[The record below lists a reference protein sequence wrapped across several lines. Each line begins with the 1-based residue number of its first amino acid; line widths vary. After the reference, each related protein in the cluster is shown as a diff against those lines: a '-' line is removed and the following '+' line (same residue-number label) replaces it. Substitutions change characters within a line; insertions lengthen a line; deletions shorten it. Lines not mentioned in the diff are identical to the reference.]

1 MKQSLTL
8 IPTLREMP
16 SDIEVK
22 SHKMLLRAGFLRQ
35 STSGVYS
42 YLPLAKRVLNKLEKM
57 ISEEMERLG
66 AIEITLPSLQPKDI
80 LQHSF
85 RFHEKD
91 EEVLQLKDRNE
102 RQLILAPSHEEVMTQ
117 LMRDEIKSYKKLPIT
132 FYQIQ
137 SKFRDESRPRYGLL
151 RSKEFLMKAAYSY
164 HATEESLEAT
174 YLQMSDVYS
183 SILSR
188 LGLYY
193 EMIDADTRTADGLK
207 AHEFIVASD
216 IGETTIAYSDE
227 SNYASN
233 IEITPVV
240 TSYPSSEKPM
250 NPLEKVETPQ
260 VKTIEEVCSFFTKEQ
275 TDCMKSI
282 VFKVDGEFVVVLVR
296 GDHQINPIKL
306 RNALKAQSLT
316 LATEEEIEQLLGC
329 TISSIGPIKLP
340 VNVKVIADLA
350 IQSIRNGIA
359 GANEDSYHYINVNP
373 ERDFAVNSYEDIR
386 YIQEGD
392 PSPDGNGTIRLKK
405 GIEVGHIRM
414 SGTWLTEK
422 FNANFIDENGQSK
435 PMYMGSFGLG
445 ISRLLAVMAEIYQ
458 DENGFVWPKQFS
470 PYDIHLIPVNI
481 HDEVQFDLAS
491 QLYHI
496 LTSYHF
502 DVLFDDRDERAG
514 VKFIDSDLIGLPVRV
529 TIGKRA
535 SEGIV
540 EVKIRRT
547 GEIFEWA
554 KEELIDRLNEY
565 FRSH

>member
-329 TISSIGPIKLP
+329 TIGSIGPIKLP

-359 GANEDSYHYINVNP
+359 GANEDGYHYINVNP

>member
-240 TSYPSSEKPM
+240 TSYSSSEKPM

-329 TISSIGPIKLP
+329 TIGSIGPIKLP

-359 GANEDSYHYINVNP
+359 GANEDGYHYINVNP

>member
-329 TISSIGPIKLP
+329 TIGSIGPIKLP
-340 VNVKVIADLA
+340 VNVKVIADIA

-359 GANEDSYHYINVNP
+359 GANEDGYHYINVNP

>member
-240 TSYPSSEKPM
+240 TSYSSSEKPM

-329 TISSIGPIKLP
+329 TIGSIGPIKLP

-359 GANEDSYHYINVNP
+359 GANEDGYHYINVNP

-386 YIQEGD
+386 YIQEG
-392 PSPDGNGTIRLKK
+392 IL
-405 GIEVGHIRM
+405 
-414 SGTWLTEK
+414 LQTEM
-422 FNANFIDENGQSK
+422 E
-435 PMYMGSFGLG
+435 
-445 ISRLLAVMAEIYQ
+445 
-458 DENGFVWPKQFS
+458 QF
-470 PYDIHLIPVNI
+470 
-481 HDEVQFDLAS
+481 A
-491 QLYHI
+491 
-496 LTSYHF
+496 
-502 DVLFDDRDERAG
+502 
-514 VKFIDSDLIGLPVRV
+514 
-529 TIGKRA
+529 
-535 SEGIV
+535 
-540 EVKIRRT
+540 
-547 GEIFEWA
+547 
-554 KEELIDRLNEY
+554 
-565 FRSH
+565 

>member
-57 ISEEMERLG
+57 ISEEMEKLG

-85 RFHEKD
+85 RFNEKD
-91 EEVLQLKDRNE
+91 EEVLHLKDRNE

-137 SKFRDESRPRYGLL
+137 SKFRDESRPRFGLL

-164 HATEESLEAT
+164 HATEESLETT
-174 YLQMSDVYS
+174 YLQMSEVYS
-183 SILSR
+183 NILSR

-193 EMIDADTRTADGLK
+193 EVVDADTRSIGGLK
-207 AHEFIVASD
+207 AQEFIIASEN
-216 IGETTIAYSDE
+216 GETTIAYSDE

-233 IEITPVV
+233 IEVAPVV
-240 TSYPSSEKPM
+240 STYPSSEKPM

-282 VFKVDGEFVVVLVR
+282 VFNVDGEFVVVLVR

-306 RNALKAQSLT
+306 RNVLKAHSLS
-316 LATEEEIEQLLGC
+316 LATEEEIQQLLGC
-329 TISSIGPIKLP
+329 TLGSIGPIKLP
-340 VNVKVIADLA
+340 VNVKVVADLA

-359 GANEDSYHYINVNP
+359 GANEDGYHYINVNP
-373 ERDFAVNSYEDIR
+373 ERDFAINSYEDIR

-414 SGTWLTEK
+414 SGTELTEK

-445 ISRLLAVMAEIYQ
+445 ISRLLAVMAEMYQ
-458 DENGFVWPKQFS
+458 DDHGFVWPKQFS
-470 PYDIHLIPVNI
+470 PYDVHLIPVNI
-481 HDEVQFDLAS
+481 NDEVQFDLAS